1 MVCGFYYQVHIDTSS
16 FMLRLEFL
24 IITSPFL
31 PFQAIGEGGQG
42 WANALLFIVFNAKTR
57 KLIIA
62 SSLRMCLNRLPCFRC
77 CFSCKCCVDMMYKQ
91 RRNALLEKLAQ
102 EEGGDNR
109 SLLSDDSSIDG
120 DEDYSASLRE
130 VSRDST
136 PSRLTVQYAD

>member
-1 MVCGFYYQVHIDTSS
+1 
-16 FMLRLEFL
+16 
-24 IITSPFL
+24 
-31 PFQAIGEGGQG
+31 
-42 WANALLFIVFNAKTR
+42 
-57 KLIIA
+57 
-62 SSLRMCLNRLPCFRC
+62 
-77 CFSCKCCVDMMYKQ
+77 MMYKQ

-120 DEDYSASLRE
+120 DDDYSASLRE